1 MIYDT
6 IIVGAG
12 PAGLTAAV
20 YTGRNRTKTLLI
32 STNLGGQTA
41 VSGEVANY
49 PGFKMISGT
58 ELSQLMLNQVKLQ
71 ESVDVKIGPEYT
83 LAGLSRNKDTYCTTT
98 LKGEKFY
105 GQTVIITTGKDPKKL
120 NIPGEKEFEG
130 RGVSFCATCDA
141 PFFKEKTVVVVGGGY
156 SATEA
161 AYMLDKYATKIFVLM
176 IGDKLNGEVV
186 TLEKIKQSKK
196 ITMVPFAHTTKII
209 NDGQKVS
216 AIEYK
221 NSKTGECAEIK
232 IDGVFVEIGSVPN
245 TKHFGNLVNLNQW
258 NEIDIDKKNSTKMPG
273 LFAAGDVTSVWG
285 KQIVIAAGE
294 GAKAAMAVGE
304 YLSSHKGGIND

>member
-1 MIYDT
+1 MIYDSL
-6 IIVGAG
+6 IVGAG
-12 PAGLTAAV
+12 PAGLAAAI
-20 YTGRNRTKTLLI
+20 YTGRNRIKTLLI

-49 PGFKMISGT
+49 PGFEMISGV
-58 ELSQLMLNQVKLQ
+58 ELAQLMLKQATLQ
-71 ESVDVKIGPEYT
+71 ESVDAKIGPEFT
-83 LAGLSRNKDTYCTTT
+83 LANLSREKEIYSITTQN
-98 LKGEKFY
+98 GEKFY
-105 GQTVIITTGKDPKKL
+105 GQTVIITTGKDPRKL
-120 NIPGEKEFEG
+120 GVPGEKEFEG

-141 PFFKEKTVVVVGGGY
+141 PFFKDKTVVIVGGGY

-161 AYMLDKYATKIFVLM
+161 AYMLDKYASKIFVLM
-176 IGDKLNGEVV
+176 IGGQLNGEVI
-186 TLEKIKQSKK
+186 TLEKIKQSRK
-196 ITMVPFAHTTKII
+196 ITLVPFAHTTKII

-221 NSKTGECAEIK
+221 NSKTGESAEIK
-232 IDGVFVEIGSVPN
+232 TDGVFVEIGSLPN
-245 TKHFGNLVNLNQW
+245 TKHFGNLVKLNEW
-258 NEIDIDKKNSTKMPG
+258 NEIEIDKKNSTKMPG

-304 YLSSHKGGIND
+304 YLSSHKGGING